1 MKKPPRAPH
10 TAFSTELRG
19 GSRALKARLGN
30 LFSAG
35 KTRAPLLVAAALLVT
50 VLAGGLVACTQTPA
64 PGPTPSPTPTDGH
77 LPVDTVGQAR
87 IAMELQYYDTLQN
100 IYEAPILAD
109 AESDAAQSINA
120 EIEALVSAWRAD
132 IATAYEHVNSQVFA
146 FPSTAGRYL
155 NIILLE
161 VPGGTGSDGFIH
173 TWVYDAE
180 KAVRVTGEEALSLA
194 GVSLAELEP
203 LAADLFLTENPGTT
217 LQLTALELAGFR
229 IRSDGGPELYLY
241 GQTDDPTGNMDP
253 WQCVY
258 LWADGALTR
267 CANLAYPQASY
278 SPFRLLVPLE
288 EVDKTELP
296 LWCTW
301 GPSGGEPQGGFVTP
315 ALPEGAA
322 AFESQLR
329 ETILPEY
336 GGLVE
341 GEAFV
346 LDYQGTQQTEGWDFW
361 IFDLYRGDSAT
372 GFGTDACLGRY
383 LKDQNTGQVFFQQ
396 GPDWFL
402 ATIPGTYAFPQTI
415 DVAAEWDTGLWSDVQ
430 RHVWRQVPETGF
442 EYGHVNFSYPTL
454 TLTASYPDLGL
465 PNWYGVGV
473 YHCPVSLPEVPDWT
487 DSTPYMAFIPV
498 AGGGY
503 YYLGDLDEAGA
514 RSKDAVSALV
524 DEWMTVD
531 VKYLNF
537 VTGGSDAYDSYSGF
551 YTNDAY
557 HFTLQLPEELYNA
570 ILFRDTGRGV
580 GIYYRPA
587 YERYVAERGGVDDGG
602 VSAPLACG
610 RLFEI
615 LAGPDLNQRYDAN
628 IPGFSWLPMC
638 QSPDNE
644 ADGVPAANGW
654 CYAALTSTEWY
665 PGSAYH
671 QEYERQLRLALSSMS
686 VNPV

>member
-35 KTRAPLLVAAALLVT
+35 KARAPLLVAAALLVT

-64 PGPTPSPTPTDGH
+64 PAPTPSPTPTDGH

-100 IYEAPILAD
+100 IYEVPILAD

-120 EIEALVSAWRAD
+120 EIQALVTAWRAD

-203 LAADLFLTENPGTT
+203 QAADLFLTENPGTT

-229 IRSDGGPELYLY
+229 IRGDGRPELYLY

-296 LWCTW
+296 LWAASLSRPCPR
-301 GPSGGEPQGGFVTP
+301 GPPPLNSSSGRPSCPSTAVWWRAKPLFWTTRVPSRPRAGTSGFSTSTAETPPRASVPTPAWAATSRIRIPVRSFSSRVPTGSSPPSPAHMPSPRPSTSQQSGTPVSGAMYSAMSGG
-315 ALPEGAA
+315 
-322 AFESQLR
+322 R
-329 ETILPEY
+329 RRRR
-336 GGLVE
+336 
-341 GEAFV
+341 V
-346 LDYQGTQQTEGWDFW
+346 L
-361 IFDLYRGDSAT
+361 S
-372 GFGTDACLGRY
+372 
-383 LKDQNTGQVFFQQ
+383 
-396 GPDWFL
+396 
-402 ATIPGTYAFPQTI
+402 
-415 DVAAEWDTGLWSDVQ
+415 
-430 RHVWRQVPETGF
+430 
-442 EYGHVNFSYPTL
+442 
-454 TLTASYPDLGL
+454 TA
-465 PNWYGVGV
+465 
-473 YHCPVSLPEVPDWT
+473 
-487 DSTPYMAFIPV
+487 M
-498 AGGGY
+498 
-503 YYLGDLDEAGA
+503 
-514 RSKDAVSALV
+514 
-524 DEWMTVD
+524 
-531 VKYLNF
+531 
-537 VTGGSDAYDSYSGF
+537 
-551 YTNDAY
+551 
-557 HFTLQLPEELYNA
+557 
-570 ILFRDTGRGV
+570 
-580 GIYYRPA
+580 
-587 YERYVAERGGVDDGG
+587 
-602 VSAPLACG
+602 
-610 RLFEI
+610 
-615 LAGPDLNQRYDAN
+615 
-628 IPGFSWLPMC
+628 
-638 QSPDNE
+638 
-644 ADGVPAANGW
+644 
-654 CYAALTSTEWY
+654 
-665 PGSAYH
+665 
-671 QEYERQLRLALSSMS
+671 
-686 VNPV
+686 